1 MSKKITE
8 TDFLSRFY
16 RNYPDA
22 ELKLIKYTAI
32 SSPLTIE
39 CRKCKKKYNFS
50 RARDCFKSFSCCGS
64 HPEISKVDILKRV
77 YSESKDFNFIK
88 QEGSLNII
96 VQHIKCG
103 QTFKR
108 RIDSSLDSPFSC
120 KFCHANK
127 TSQMLSIEE
136 VQKTIDELFGGD
148 IKILEYNGQLGANFY
163 KCLKCGLIFKQKQIC
178 LMQSRGCPKCDR
190 FKSKGKK
197 IIKSLLEKN
206 RIAFEEQ
213 VAVPELP
220 LQHFDFAVYSGD
232 KISYFIEVNGEQPR
246 EQRDFFR
253 DSLEKIQARDEKK
266 RKFCEEK
273 KIPLYEL
280 IYQKGKFKN
289 LDILPLSS
297 TTISEQESI

>member
-16 RNYPDA
+16 RNYPGADI
-22 ELKLIKYTAI
+22 ELKDYTAI
-32 SSPLTIE
+32 SSPLTVK
-39 CRKCKKKYNFS
+39 CRNCKREYNFS
-50 RARDCFKSFSCCGS
+50 RARDCFRTFSCCGS
-64 HPEISKVDILKRV
+64 HPEISKIDILKRV
-77 YSESKDFNFIK
+77 YFENEDFNFVK
-88 QEGSLNII
+88 QIDGSNII
-96 VQHIKCG
+96 IQHIKCG

-108 RIDSSLDSPFSC
+108 EIGSALDSPFSC
-120 KFCHANK
+120 KFCHTNK

-148 IKILEYNGQLGANFY
+148 IKILEYNGQLKTNIY
-163 KCLKCGLIFKQKQIC
+163 KCVKCGLIFKQKQIC
-178 LMQSRGCPKCDR
+178 LIQSRGCPKCDR
-190 FKSKGKK
+190 FKSKGEK

-206 RIAFEEQ
+206 QIAFEEQ

-220 LQHFDFAVYSGD
+220 LQHFDFAIYSGD
-232 KISYFIEVNGEQPR
+232 KISYFIEVNGGQYR

-266 RKFCEEK
+266 RKFCKEK

-297 TTISEQESI
+297 TTISGQESI